1 MATDPELV
9 ERARTLRSAGLSIE
23 QIATRLDLRSRSMVY
38 RWVRD
43 LPPPQWTARPNAK
56 DDLREQARAM
66 RADGALYR
74 EITAA
79 LHVSA
84 SSVSLWVRDMPW
96 PQRSIERKLAAKA
109 AMRAGH
115 RRYYK
120 ERALAEGRARDAAV
134 AAVRDAT
141 GACSD
146 RDLLVAGATA
156 YWAEG
161 SKNKEWRVAD
171 QVTFIN
177 SDVDMIRLF
186 LAFLRHLG
194 VGEQQLRF
202 RVSIHESAD
211 EAAARDFWAE
221 VVGHP
226 ADTFQRST
234 LKRHNPVTVR
244 KNVGVGY
251 HGCLVINVLRSKHL
265 YRQIEGIWRAI
276 SGPGPRL
283 GPPSRIV

>member
-1 MATDPELV
+1 
-9 ERARTLRSAGLSIE
+9 
-23 QIATRLDLRSRSMVY
+23 
-38 RWVRD
+38 
-43 LPPPQWTARPNAK
+43 
-56 DDLREQARAM
+56 
-66 RADGALYR
+66 
-74 EITAA
+74 
-79 LHVSA
+79 
-84 SSVSLWVRDMPW
+84 
-96 PQRSIERKLAAKA
+96 
-109 AMRAGH
+109 MRAGH
-115 RRYYK
+115 RRYYE
-120 ERALAEGRARDAAV
+120 ERARVERRAREEEVV
-134 AAVRDAT
+134 ASAELT
-141 GACSD
+141 GSCSD

-194 VGEQQLRF
+194 VREDQLRF

-211 EAAARDFWAE
+211 EAAARDHWAE

-226 ADTFQRST
+226 AATFQRST

-244 KNVGVGY
+244 KNVGAGY
-251 HGCLVINVLRSKHL
+251 HGCLVINVLRSKHV

-276 SGPGPRL
+276 SAPGSRL